1 MLSITAQNFNDT
13 LSYIRR
19 YYKGTPVAG
28 IVLGTGMG
36 QLVKTIDVEQEL
48 AYNFIPHFA
57 ISTVESHFGKL
68 LFGQMAGVPVVAM
81 QGRLHYYEGYSMSQI
96 TYPIRILRKL
106 GIQQLYVSN
115 AAGGINPA
123 FKRGDLMV
131 IDDHI
136 NLLPENPL
144 RGQNL
149 DELGPRFPDMSQ
161 PYDRGLIQ
169 LARQVA
175 REENLALQQGVYVAV
190 QGPNLET
197 RAEYRYLRAQGG
209 DAVGMSTVPEVIVA
223 AHMGLRTFALSVIT
237 DECDP
242 DTLQPVTVEEIV
254 QVAARTEPLA
264 TRIFQRLIPL
274 AAASA
279 G

>member
-1 MLSITAQNFNDT
+1 MLSITAQNFSET

-19 YYKGTPVAG
+19 YYTGKPTVG

-36 QLVKTIDVEQEL
+36 KLADAIEVEHSL

-68 LFGQMAGVPVVAM
+68 IFGKLGGIEVVAM
-81 QGRLHYYEGYSMSQI
+81 QGRLHYYEGYSMAQI
-96 TYPIRILRKL
+96 TYPIRILKLL
-106 GIQQLYVSN
+106 GIQLLFVSN
-115 AAGGINPA
+115 AAGGINPNL
-123 FKRGDLMV
+123 KKGDLMV
-131 IDDHI
+131 IEDHI
-136 NLLPENPL
+136 NLMPEGPL

-161 PYDRGLIQ
+161 PYDRKLIQ
-169 LARQVA
+169 LAHQVA
-175 REENLALQQGVYVAV
+175 KDEGLTLKEGVYVAV
-190 QGPNLET
+190 PGPNLET
-197 RAEYRYLRAQGG
+197 RAEYRFLRNLGG

-242 DTLQPVTVEEIV
+242 DTLQPVTVEEIIA
-254 QVAARTEPLA
+254 VAARTEPLA
-264 TRIFQRLIPL
+264 TRIFQSLIPL
-274 AAASA
+274 AAAL
-279 G
+279 